1 MAAVAGTTMTGW
13 DLRSVP
19 KCDGFSG
26 KDEDWL
32 EWSFAFRSYAYVLQV
47 GAQILACEGLGDPP
61 ETVDMDEP
69 TERQSEMLYHV
80 LVQLLK
86 GKARKKAMEAEV
98 ANGFKLWF
106 ELKRSY
112 ESVVPGRHQTML
124 MALLKPS

>member
-1 MAAVAGTTMTGW
+1 MAAAAAAPAGW

-19 KCDGFSG
+19 KCDSFSG
-26 KDEDWL
+26 RDADCL

-47 GAQILACEGLGDPP
+47 EAQLHTCESLADSP

-86 GKARKKAMEAEV
+86 GKADDD
-98 ANGFKLWF
+98 
-106 ELKRSY
+106 
-112 ESVVPGRHQTML
+112 
-124 MALLKPS
+124 

>member
-1 MAAVAGTTMTGW
+1 MAAGAGTTTGW

-47 GAQILACEGLGDPP
+47 GAQIRTCETMAEPP

-69 TERQSEMLYHV
+69 TERHSEMLYHV

-86 GKARKKAMEAEV
+86 GKARNKAMAGEV
-98 ANGFKLWF
+98 ANGF
-106 ELKRSY
+106 SY
-112 ESVVPGRHQTML
+112 GL
-124 MALLKPS
+124 N